1 MILNKFNEIKSKNII
16 IFVGTIHSNFSTLV
30 ILEII
35 AYICCFYLLFPVG
48 SSILSLLS
56 DKRIRG
62 RGDMRSD
69 FACIITVYKEVD
81 IAWPLVRSLLA
92 QNYPHFHIY
101 LVADNV
107 SLVHAPVADDRLTIL
122 QTAVPLHSKVASVQY
137 ILTRMKGQHTHVAI
151 FDPDNLVPRHFLA
164 ALDKYH
170 HAGYP
175 AVQGKRIAKNMD
187 STYAALDAMG
197 EYFYDFTVRK
207 VPFSLGSS
215 SVIAGSGMSVRRDL
229 YEYAISLEMEELK
242 RVGVVV
248 AEDKALQ
255 LLLVNKGHR
264 IAYAPEAVIFDE
276 KVASFE
282 QVSRQRSRWLNSY
295 FRHSVEVM
303 KTFFSGLAKMDWNRL
318 WFAVTTLMPPL
329 FILVFASV
337 FLLLIFLLL
346 EPVVSLI
353 LGLSLA
359 GFAGG
364 FILILFM
371 NRTPPQVMQALPK
384 VPLFIM
390 GQVAGLLK
398 IRKANKDFLATSHKE
413 IVEIDDIWEKRR
425 HEFDHL
431 GSWED
436 QKFQ

>member
-1 MILNKFNEIKSKNII
+1 MI
-16 IFVGTIHSNFSTLV
+16 

-35 AYICCFYLLFPVG
+35 AYICCFYLLFPIG
-48 SSILSLLS
+48 SSVFSLLS
-56 DKRIRG
+56 NKKAEG
-62 RGDMRSD
+62 RGKRQSD

-92 QNYPHFHIY
+92 QDYPHFHLY

-107 SLVHAPVADDRLTIL
+107 SAMDVPIEDARLTVL
-122 QTAVPLHSKVASVQY
+122 QTAAPLHSKVASVQY
-137 ILTRMKGQHTHVAI
+137 ILNRMKEQHTHVAI

-197 EYFYDFTVRK
+197 EYFYDYTVRK

-229 YEYAISLEMEELK
+229 YEHAIALEMEELK
-242 RVGVVV
+242 RLGVVV

-295 FRHSVEVM
+295 FRHSLEVI

-318 WFAVTTLMPPL
+318 WFAVTTFMPPL
-329 FILVFASV
+329 FILVFASG
-337 FLLLIFLLL
+337 LLLLVFLLL
-346 EPVVSLI
+346 EPALSLI
-353 LGLSLA
+353 LGLSLV

-364 FILILFM
+364 FILILLM
-371 NRTPPQVMQALPK
+371 NRTPSQVMQALPK

-398 IRKANKDFLATSHKE
+398 IQKANKDFLATSHKE
-413 IVEIDDIWEKRR
+413 IVEIDEIWEKRKQ
-425 HEFDHL
+425 EFDHL
-431 GSWED
+431 ASSDEP
-436 QKFQ
+436 KAP

>member
-1 MILNKFNEIKSKNII
+1 M
-16 IFVGTIHSNFSTLV
+16 TIHSNFSTLIIV
-30 ILEII
+30 EII

-48 SSILSLLS
+48 SSLLSLLS
-56 DKRIRG
+56 GKSIQKW
-62 RGDMRSD
+62 GDRQSD
-69 FACIITVYKEVD
+69 FACMITVYKEVD

-92 QNYPHFHIY
+92 QHYPHFHIY

-107 SLVHAPVADDRLTIL
+107 STIDIPIEDHRLTVL
-122 QTAVPLHSKVASVQY
+122 QTPAPLHSKVASVQY
-137 ILTRMKGQHTHVAI
+137 ILTRMKQQHSHVAV

-164 ALDKYH
+164 SLDKYH

-229 YEYAISLEMEELK
+229 YEYAISLEMEELQ
-242 RVGVVV
+242 RLGVVV

-255 LLLVNKGHR
+255 LLLVNRGHR
-264 IAYAPEAVIFDE
+264 IAYAPDAIIFDE

-295 FRHSVEVM
+295 FRHSSEVL
-303 KTFFSGLAKMDWNRL
+303 KTLFSGLAKMDWNRL

-329 FILVFASV
+329 FILVFASM
-337 FLLLIFLLL
+337 FLLLIFLFL
-346 EPVVSLI
+346 EPIVSLI
-353 LGLSLA
+353 LGISLA

-364 FILILFM
+364 FLAILFF
-371 NRTPPQVMQALPK
+371 NRAPEEVMQALPK

-390 GQVAGLLK
+390 GQISGLLK
-398 IRKANKDFLATSHKE
+398 IQKANKDFLATSHKE
-413 IVEIDDIWEKRR
+413 IVEIEEIWEKRK
-425 HEFDHL
+425 HEFAHLDHL
-431 GSWED
+431 WD
-436 QKFQ
+436 NKKWD

>member
-1 MILNKFNEIKSKNII
+1 
-16 IFVGTIHSNFSTLV
+16 VTIHSNFSTLIIV
-30 ILEII
+30 EII
-35 AYICCFYLLFPVG
+35 AYICCFYLLFPIG
-48 SSILSLLS
+48 SSLLSLLS
-56 DKRIRG
+56 GKSIQKW
-62 RGDMRSD
+62 GDRQSD

-107 SLVHAPVADDRLTIL
+107 STMDIPIEDHRLTVL
-122 QTAVPLHSKVASVQY
+122 QTPAPLHSKVASVQY
-137 ILTRMKGQHTHVAI
+137 ILTRMKQQHSHVAV
-151 FDPDNLVPRHFLA
+151 FDPDNLVPRHFLVS
-164 ALDKYH
+164 LDKYH

-229 YEYAISLEMEELK
+229 YEYAISLEMEELQ
-242 RVGVVV
+242 RLGVVV

-255 LLLVNKGHR
+255 LLLVNRGHR
-264 IAYAPEAVIFDE
+264 IAYAPDAIIFDE

-295 FRHSVEVM
+295 FRHSREVL

-329 FILVFASV
+329 FILVFASM
-337 FLLLIFLLL
+337 FLLLIFLFL
-346 EPVVSLI
+346 EPIVSLI

-364 FILILFM
+364 FIAILFF
-371 NRTPPQVMQALPK
+371 NRAPEEVMQALPK
-384 VPLFIM
+384 VPVFIM
-390 GQVAGLLK
+390 GQISGLLK
-398 IRKANKDFLATSHKE
+398 IQKANKDFLATSHKE
-413 IVEIDDIWEKRR
+413 IVEIEEIWEKRK
-425 HEFDHL
+425 HEFAHLDHL
-431 GSWED
+431 WGNKKWD
-436 QKFQ
+436 

>member
-1 MILNKFNEIKSKNII
+1 MI
-16 IFVGTIHSNFSTLV
+16 

-35 AYICCFYLLFPVG
+35 AYICCFYLLFPIG
-48 SSILSLLS
+48 SSVFSLLS
-56 DKRIRG
+56 NKKVEG
-62 RGDMRSD
+62 RGKRASD

-92 QNYPHFHIY
+92 QDYPHFHLY

-107 SLVHAPVADDRLTIL
+107 SAIDVPMEDARLTVL
-122 QTAVPLHSKVASVQY
+122 QTAAPLHSKVASVQY
-137 ILTRMKGQHTHVAI
+137 ILTRMKAQHSHVAI

-197 EYFYDFTVRK
+197 EYFYDYTVRK

-229 YEYAISLEMEELK
+229 YEHAIALEMEELK
-242 RVGVVV
+242 RLGVVV

-295 FRHSVEVM
+295 FRHSLEVI

-318 WFAVTTLMPPL
+318 WFAVTTFMPPL
-329 FILVFASV
+329 FILVFASGLLLLV
-337 FLLLIFLLL
+337 FLLLKPAL
-346 EPVVSLI
+346 SLI
-353 LGLSLA
+353 LGLSLV

-364 FILILFM
+364 FILILLM
-371 NRTPPQVMQALPK
+371 NRTPSQVMQALPK

-398 IRKANKDFLATSHKE
+398 IQKANKDFLATSHKE
-413 IVEIDDIWEKRR
+413 IVEIDEIWEKRKQ
-425 HEFDHL
+425 EFDHL
-431 GSWED
+431 ASSDEP
-436 QKFQ
+436 KAP

>member
-1 MILNKFNEIKSKNII
+1 MQ
-16 IFVGTIHSNFSTLV
+16 
-30 ILEII
+30 
-35 AYICCFYLLFPVG
+35 
-48 SSILSLLS
+48 
-56 DKRIRG
+56 
-62 RGDMRSD
+62 SD

-81 IAWPLVRSLLA
+81 IAWPLVKSLLA

-107 SLVHAPVADDRLTIL
+107 SLIHAPVEDDRLTIL
-122 QTAVPLHSKVASVQY
+122 QTEVPLHSKVASVQHS
-137 ILTRMKGQHTHVAI
+137 LNRMNSQHTHVAI

-175 AVQGKRIAKNMD
+175 AVQGRRIAKNMD
-187 STYAALDAMG
+187 STFAALDAMG
-197 EYFYDFTVRK
+197 EYFYDYTVRK

-242 RVGVVV
+242 REGVVV

-295 FRHSVEVM
+295 FRHSVEVL

-329 FILVFASV
+329 FILVFASM
-337 FLLLIFLLL
+337 FLGLIFFFL
-346 EPVVSLI
+346 EPIISLI
-353 LGLSLA
+353 LALSLI

-371 NRTPPQVMQALPK
+371 NRTPPQVIRALPK

-390 GQVAGLLK
+390 GQMAGLLK

-413 IVEIDDIWEKRR
+413 IIDIDEIWEKRQ

-431 GSWED
+431 DPWED
-436 QKFQ
+436 

>member
-1 MILNKFNEIKSKNII
+1 M
-16 IFVGTIHSNFSTLV
+16 
-30 ILEII
+30 
-35 AYICCFYLLFPVG
+35 
-48 SSILSLLS
+48 
-56 DKRIRG
+56 
-62 RGDMRSD
+62 
-69 FACIITVYKEVD
+69 D

-92 QNYPHFHIY
+92 QNYPHFHVY

-107 SLVHAPVADDRLTIL
+107 STVTAPMGDARLTIL
-122 QTAVPLHSKVASVQY
+122 QTQAPLHSKVASVQH
-137 ILTRMKGQHTHVAI
+137 ILNRMKEQHTHVAI
-151 FDPDNLVPRHFLA
+151 FDPDNLVPGHFLA
-164 ALDKYH
+164 CLDKYH
-170 HAGYP
+170 FAGYP

-215 SVIAGSGMSVRRDL
+215 SVIAGSGMSVRKDL
-229 YEYAISLEMEELK
+229 YEHAISLEMEELK
-242 RVGVVV
+242 RLGVVV

-264 IAYAPEAVIFDE
+264 IAYAPEAIIFDE

-295 FRHSVEVM
+295 FRHSIEVL
-303 KTFFSGLAKMDWNRL
+303 KTFFSGFAKMDWNRL

-329 FILVFASV
+329 FILVFSSM
-337 FLLLIFLLL
+337 FLLLIFLFL

-353 LGLSLA
+353 LGISLA
-359 GFAGG
+359 GFASG
-364 FILILFM
+364 FILILFF

-398 IRKANKDFLATSHKE
+398 IQKANKDFLATSHKE
-413 IVEIDDIWEKRR
+413 IVEIDEVWERR
-425 HEFDHL
+425 KHEFDHL
-431 GSWED
+431 GSWKDE
-436 QKFQ
+436 QTG

>member
-1 MILNKFNEIKSKNII
+1 MI
-16 IFVGTIHSNFSTLV
+16 IFVATIHVNFSTLV
-30 ILEII
+30 VLEII

-48 SSILSLLS
+48 SSILSLVTN
-56 DKRIRG
+56 KRISA

-81 IAWPLVRSLLA
+81 IAWPLVKSLLA

-101 LVADNV
+101 LVADYAPV
-107 SLVHAPVADDRLTIL
+107 IDAPVADSRLTIL
-122 QTAVPLHSKVASVQY
+122 QTPAPLHSKVASVQFS
-137 ILTRMKGQHTHVAI
+137 LNRMNNQHTYVAI

-197 EYFYDFTVRK
+197 EYFYDYTVRK

-229 YEYAISLEMEELK
+229 YEYAISLEMDELK

-255 LLLVNKGHR
+255 LLLVNRGHR

-295 FRHSVEVM
+295 FRHSVEVL

-329 FILVFASV
+329 FILVFASM
-337 FLLLIFLLL
+337 FLLLIFLFL
-346 EPVVSLI
+346 EPIISLV
-353 LGLSLA
+353 LALSLV

-364 FILILFM
+364 FILILLM
-371 NRTPPQVMQALPK
+371 NRTPPQVMRALPK

-413 IVEIDDIWEKRR
+413 IVEIDEIWEKRK

-431 GSWED
+431 DPLED
-436 QKFQ
+436 QKFK